1 MKAYQH
7 FLILIVFAFI
17 ICACTNIPQAPT
29 KTPTMSPDDM
39 MTAAVSTAEELRR
52 ETETQ
57 WAIDNP
63 SPTPTDTATP
73 TPEATPTPLM
83 PLIPPTATEAPR
95 PMLRVGD
102 NISVNYWDIN
112 DRTNY
117 NFVPFTNLYIE
128 VCYTNEGS
136 MTWNSNFYA
145 MCTNHKND
153 NIQPADG
160 VKLGKTV
167 ETGQKACFSFQ
178 RIGASNTALGNHCVG
193 FQLYTDSGI
202 AMRGGYTN
210 VCWTIH

>member
-17 ICACTNIPQAPT
+17 LCACTNIPQAPT

>member
-1 MKAYQH
+1 MKKYNALMI
-7 FLILIVFAFI
+7 FIVCAVILS
-17 ICACTNIPQAPT
+17 ACTNVPVAPT

-39 MTAAVSTAEELRR
+39 MTAAVSTAEAMRR

-57 WAIDNP
+57 WAINNP

-73 TPEATPTPLM
+73 TPEATPTSALPM
-83 PLIPPTATEAPR
+83 IPPTATAAAKPYYH
-95 PMLRVGD
+95 VD
-102 NISVNYWDIN
+102 D
-112 DRTNY
+112 TNY
-117 NFVPFTNLYIE
+117 IVREIGNPNNYGPFVPTNNLYIE